1 MMRSMHTCT
10 YTHVIRFDNYVDS
23 VDEVSGGCRF
33 LRRYDIVYVGTRE
46 KCKFLVTICFELS
59 AAGWSRRVRN
69 ENRKEEKGG

>member
-1 MMRSMHTCT
+1 M
-10 YTHVIRFDNYVDS
+10 
-23 VDEVSGGCRF
+23 SGGCRF

-69 ENRKEEKGG
+69 ENRKEEKGGED